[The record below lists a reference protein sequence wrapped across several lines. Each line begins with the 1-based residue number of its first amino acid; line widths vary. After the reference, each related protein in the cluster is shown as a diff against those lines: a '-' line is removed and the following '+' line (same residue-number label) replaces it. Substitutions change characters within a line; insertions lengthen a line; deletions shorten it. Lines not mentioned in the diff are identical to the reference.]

1 MKGRDPAAGA
11 RGRGVAEVALRLV
24 FSYEGSDV
32 RLVSRHRVRTS
43 ALPSDPTRTGEGQ
56 AGFWVEVRD
65 SEERVLYRRVMP
77 NPIASAV
84 EVRSDDPERPLS
96 WRELKQP
103 RGSFTLL
110 VPDLG
115 TASSLVLFGSPGRR
129 GAPTGPAREIGR
141 FDLSVGGDE
150 KEQA

>member
-1 MKGRDPAAGA
+1 MTQ
-11 RGRGVAEVALRLV
+11 RLV
-24 FSYEGSDV
+24 FFYEGDNV
-32 RLVSRHRVRTS
+32 RLVSRQRVVMKVP
-43 ALPSDPTRTGEGQ
+43 PSDPPTLKGDQ

-77 NPIASAV
+77 NPIASGV

-96 WRELKQP
+96 WRELKEP

-110 VPDLG
+110 VPDIG
-115 TASSLVLFGSPGRR
+115 ATSSLVLLGSPGGR
-129 GAPTGPAREIGR
+129 GAPTGPAKEIAR

>member
-1 MKGRDPAAGA
+1 MAH
-11 RGRGVAEVALRLV
+11 RLV
-24 FSYEGSDV
+24 FSYGTGEV
-32 RLVSRHRVRTS
+32 QLVSQQRVAAKT
-43 ALPSDPTRTGEGQ
+43 LPSDPVDRMEGRT
-56 AGFWVEVRD
+56 GFWVEVRD

-96 WRELKQP
+96 WRELKNLH
-103 RGSFTLL
+103 GSFTLL

-115 TASSLVLFGSPGRR
+115 TASSLVLLGSPGRR
-129 GAPTGPAREIGR
+129 GAPTGPAREIAR
-141 FDLSVGGDE
+141 FGLSVGGDE